1 MTNQET
7 LIQEVQDEI
16 AADMSERQSVID
28 KAQTKDQE
36 IQSRMGRG
44 EIGISR
50 GSDNVVSLLM
60 FILAT
65 VVTLLAMYF
74 VFQIN
79 PAHYQI

>member
-1 MTNQET
+1 MTNQEN

-28 KAQTKDQE
+28 KAQALDKE
-36 IQSRMGRG
+36 IQARMDRG

-50 GSDNVVSLLM
+50 GSDKVVALLM
-60 FILAT
+60 FVLAT

-79 PAHYQI
+79 PAHYQT

>member
-28 KAQTKDQE
+28 KAQAKDQE
-36 IQSRMGRG
+36 IQTRMGRG

-50 GSDNVVSLLM
+50 GTDKVVSLLM

-79 PAHYQI
+79 PAHYQT

>member
-1 MTNQET
+1 MTNQEN

-28 KAQTKDQE
+28 KAQAKDKE
-36 IQSRMGRG
+36 IQARMGRG

-50 GSDNVVSLLM
+50 GTDKVVALLM

-79 PAHYQI
+79 PAHYQT

>member
-28 KAQTKDQE
+28 RAQAEDQE
-36 IQSRMGRG
+36 IQERMDRG

-50 GSDNVVSLLM
+50 GSDNVVALLM

-79 PAHYQI
+79 PAHYQT

>member
-1 MTNQET
+1 MTNKET
-7 LIQEVQDEI
+7 IIQEVQDEI
-16 AADMSERQSVID
+16 AADMSERQTVID
-28 KAQTKDQE
+28 KAQAKDQE
-36 IQSRMGRG
+36 IQERMDRG

-50 GSDNVVSLLM
+50 GTDNVVALMM

>member
-1 MTNQET
+1 MTNQEN

-28 KAQTKDQE
+28 EAQVKDQE
-36 IQSRMGRG
+36 IQARMARG

-50 GSDNVVSLLM
+50 GTDNVVALLM

-74 VFQIN
+74 VFEIN
-79 PAHYQI
+79 PAHYLT

>member
-7 LIQEVQDEI
+7 LIQEVQEEI
-16 AADMSERQSVID
+16 AADMLERQSMID
-28 KAQTKDQE
+28 KAQALDKE
-36 IQSRMGRG
+36 IQARMDRG

-50 GSDNVVSLLM
+50 GTDNVVSLMM

>member
-7 LIQEVQDEI
+7 LIQEVRDEI
-16 AADMSERQSVID
+16 AVDMSERQSVID
-28 KAQTKDQE
+28 KAEAKDQE
-36 IQSRMGRG
+36 IQERMGRG

-50 GSDNVVSLLM
+50 GTDNIVSLLM

-74 VFQIN
+74 VFEIN
-79 PAHYQI
+79 PAHYLT

>member
-16 AADMSERQSVID
+16 AEDMLERRSMIN
-28 KAQTKDQE
+28 KAQAEDQE
-36 IQSRMGRG
+36 IQERMDRG

-50 GSDNVVSLLM
+50 GSDNVVALLM

>member
-1 MTNQET
+1 MTNKET
-7 LIQEVQDEI
+7 IIQEVQDEI
-16 AADMSERQSVID
+16 AADMSERQTVID
-28 KAQTKDQE
+28 KAQAKDQE
-36 IQSRMGRG
+36 IQERMDRG

-50 GSDNVVSLLM
+50 GTDNVVALMM

-79 PAHYQI
+79 PAHYQT

>member
-1 MTNQET
+1 MINQET

-16 AADMSERQSVID
+16 AVDMSERQSVID
-28 KAQTKDQE
+28 KAQAKDKE
-36 IQSRMGRG
+36 IQELMDRG

-50 GSDNVVSLLM
+50 GTDNAVSLMM

-79 PAHYQI
+79 PAHYQT